1 MDRRYAFGGRGDG
14 EGHGILGVRND
25 EVGEGG
31 DAELKGGRRERDG
44 GRQGDVRDR
53 GK

>member
-25 EVGEGG
+25 EVGGEG
-31 DAELKGGRRERDG
+31 DAELKKGRRERDS
-44 GRQGDVRDR
+44 GRQEDVRDR
-53 GK
+53 EK